1 MRWRR
6 HKSGFYAH
14 TCVFPAVLGSLWKDL
29 QQNISTSEAQSYGEK
44 KNARAM
50 WEIKSASL
58 PRTVNVHVGLR
69 TVQVVLLSHD
79 DVLDIF
85 HGEVVTES
93 VVKQSLQLIHS
104 QFLHVTLGRQKT
116 QTKVWLAKGKKPSV
130 SMSCRSLINSGSTGE
145 LIVMIN
151 RSYKNIYWAISSKQ
165 HIFCSEI
172 TRWTN

>member
-1 MRWRR
+1 M
-6 HKSGFYAH
+6 G
-14 TCVFPAVLGSLWKDL
+14 
-29 QQNISTSEAQSYGEK
+29 K
-44 KNARAM
+44 KENARAM

-116 QTKVWLAKGKKPSV
+116 QTKV
-130 SMSCRSLINSGSTGE
+130 
-145 LIVMIN
+145 
-151 RSYKNIYWAISSKQ
+151 
-165 HIFCSEI
+165 
-172 TRWTN
+172 